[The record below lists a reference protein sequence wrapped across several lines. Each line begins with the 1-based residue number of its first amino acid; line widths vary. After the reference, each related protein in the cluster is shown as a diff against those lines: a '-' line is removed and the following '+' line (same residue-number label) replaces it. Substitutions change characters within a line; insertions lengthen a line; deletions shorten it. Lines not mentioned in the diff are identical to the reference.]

1 MAELTT
7 FLHSLLFH
15 FLRASHIPFVSS
27 QYLLLVIISHFRLDG
42 WGQVNISITTGVA
55 LMAELT
61 TFLHSLLFHF
71 LRASHIPFVSSQ
83 YLLLVIISNFR
94 LDGWGQVNISI
105 TTGVALMAELT
116 TFLHSLLFHF
126 LRASHIPFVS
136 SQYLLPVIISNF
148 RLDGWG
154 QVNISITTG
163 VALTAELTTVRVACT
178 TTALTNQNIVT
189 VMRDLIKRR

>member
-1 MAELTT
+1 MAEL
-7 FLHSLLFH
+7 
-15 FLRASHIPFVSS
+15 I
-27 QYLLLVIISHFRLDG
+27 
-42 WGQVNISITTGVA
+42 
-55 LMAELT
+55 
-61 TFLHSLLFHF
+61 
-71 LRASHIPFVSSQ
+71 
-83 YLLLVIISNFR
+83 
-94 LDGWGQVNISI
+94 
-105 TTGVALMAELT
+105 

-163 VALTAELTTVRVACT
+163 VALMAGLTTVRVACT

-189 VMRDLIKRR
+189 VMRDLTKRR